1 MSTIELVEQATR
13 HGPSEAIV
21 SEGKSYTYEELLVS
35 SANVAAGLL
44 GDQQDLAMARIGFLV
59 PPGFSYA
66 ACQWG
71 IWRAGGIAVPLG
83 LQHPLPELQHVVED
97 AGISILVADPAWEEK
112 LQPLAAAGSL
122 PLLRLDQLLLEES
135 TSLPEISLDR
145 AAMILYTSGTT
156 NRPKGVVTTHEN
168 IQAQTVALIDAWGWT
183 AEDRILHV
191 LPLHHIHGI
200 INVLTC
206 ALWAGATCEIL
217 PGFEV
222 QQVWKRLGSGEL
234 SLFMAVPTIYNR
246 LIAAWQEAAA
256 TDQQRLSSGCSQL
269 RLMVSGSAALPVST
283 LESWK
288 SITGHVLLERYGMT
302 EIGMALAN
310 PLNGLRVPGHVG
322 QPLSN
327 MEVRRVDED
336 GAIPAD
342 DVPGEIQVRGP
353 GVFQQYWGNPL
364 ATEESF
370 TEGWFRTGDVAVVEE
385 GSYRILGR
393 SSVDIIKTG
402 GYKVSALEIEE
413 VLREHDQ
420 IVESAVVGLPDEE
433 WGERVAACLV
443 LEKGTALTLEELR
456 SWSKERLAVYKVP
469 SILLVLETL
478 PRNAMGKVE
487 KPAIKLLFPAAT

>member
-353 GVFQQYWGNPL
+353 GVFQQYWRNPL

>member
-1 MSTIELVEQATR
+1 MIELVERATH
-13 HGPSEAIV
+13 HGQSVAIV
-21 SEGKSYTYEELLVS
+21 SEGKAYTYEELLVS

-44 GDQQDLAMARIGFLV
+44 ADQQDLAMARVGFLV
-59 PPGFSYA
+59 PPGFTYA

-97 AGISILVADPAWEEK
+97 AGISILVVDSAWQEK
-112 LQPLAAAGSL
+112 LQPLAAACSL
-122 PLLRLDQLLLEES
+122 PLLGLGQLLLEES
-135 TSLPEISLDR
+135 TCLPEISLDR

-168 IQAQTVALIDAWGWT
+168 IQAQTVALIEAWGWT

-222 QQVWKRLGSGEL
+222 QQVWERLGSGEL

-246 LIAAWQEAAA
+246 LIAAWKEASAA
-256 TDQQRLSSGCSQL
+256 DQQRLSGGCSQL

-310 PLNGLRVPGHVG
+310 PLSGLRVPGHVG

-353 GVFQQYWGNPL
+353 GVFRQYWRNPL

-420 IVESAVVGLPDEE
+420 IAESAVVGLPDEE

-443 LEKGTALTLEELR
+443 LEEGTALTLEELR

>member
-1 MSTIELVEQATR
+1 MSTIELVERATC
-13 HGPSEAIV
+13 HGSAV
-21 SEGKSYTYEELLVS
+21 ALVADGKSYTYEELLAS

-44 GDQQDLAMARIGFLV
+44 GDQQDLEMARIGFLV
-59 PPGFSYA
+59 PPGFTYA

-97 AGISILVADPAWEEK
+97 AGISILVADAAWEEK

-246 LIAAWQEAAA
+246 LIAAWQEASV
-256 TDQQRLSSGCSQL
+256 TEQQRLSSGCNQL

-385 GSYRILGR
+385 EVICETRSASFSSRVQTCFETDRRISTRWLC
-393 SSVDIIKTG
+393 
-402 GYKVSALEIEE
+402 VS
-413 VLREHDQ
+413 
-420 IVESAVVGLPDEE
+420 
-433 WGERVAACLV
+433 
-443 LEKGTALTLEELR
+443 
-456 SWSKERLAVYKVP
+456 
-469 SILLVLETL
+469 
-478 PRNAMGKVE
+478 
-487 KPAIKLLFPAAT
+487 

>member
-1 MSTIELVEQATR
+1 MSTIDLMERATC
-13 HGPSEAIV
+13 HGQSVAIV
-21 SEGKSYTYEELLVS
+21 SGGKAYTYEELLVS

-44 GDQQDLAMARIGFLV
+44 GDQQDLAMARVGFLV
-59 PPGFSYA
+59 PPGFTYA

-97 AGISILVADPAWEEK
+97 AGISVLVADPAWQDK
-112 LQPLAAAGSL
+112 LQPLAASCSL
-122 PLLRLDQLLLEES
+122 PLLGLDQLLLEES
-135 TSLPEISLDR
+135 ISLPEISLDR
-145 AAMILYTSGTT
+145 PAMILYTSGTT

-246 LIAAWQEAAA
+246 LIAAWKKASEA
-256 TDQQRLSSGCSQL
+256 DQQRLSGGCSQL
-269 RLMVSGSAALPVST
+269 RLMVSGSAALPVLT

-310 PLNGLRVPGHVG
+310 PLNGPRVPGHVG

-336 GAIPAD
+336 GEIPAD

-353 GVFQQYWGNPL
+353 GVFQQYWGNPIT
-364 ATEESF
+364 TEESF

-413 VLREHDQ
+413 VLREHEQVVD
-420 IVESAVVGLPDEE
+420 SAVVGLPDEE

-443 LEKGTALTLEELR
+443 LEENGDLTLERLR
-456 SWSKERLAVYKVP
+456 AWSKERLAVYKVP

>member
-256 TDQQRLSSGCSQL
+256 TDQQRLSSGCNQL

-283 LESWK
+283 LVSWK

-413 VLREHDQ
+413 VLRDHDR
-420 IVESAVVGLPDEE
+420 IVESAVVGLPDEQ

-443 LEKGTALTLEELR
+443 LEEGAALTLEELR